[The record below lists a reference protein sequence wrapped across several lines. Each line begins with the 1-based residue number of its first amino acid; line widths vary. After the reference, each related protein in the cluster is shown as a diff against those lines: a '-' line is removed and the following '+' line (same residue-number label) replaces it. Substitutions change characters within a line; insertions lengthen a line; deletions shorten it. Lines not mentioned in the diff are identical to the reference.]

1 MLFMKPKM
9 QDEIRSSLN
18 KTDPME
24 FNSLVYNA
32 DMIKNFK
39 TQAFSLVLSGG
50 GALGIA
56 HLGVLHDLE
65 RQEITPNEIIGTS
78 MGGIIGACMA
88 IGMKEKE
95 IHKQINSFAGLFN
108 WIKFSFS
115 GNAVVDNDKIA
126 KIFEGIFE
134 DKKMS
139 DTVIPLK
146 LITTNLYTGHKKV
159 FSASD
164 DVYIKDAVLATMAIP
179 GIFEEHVI
187 DGETYGDG
195 FLCENLGINEAAYN
209 DVIAVDVLGE
219 NAFQNEMPDN
229 FFKTMNVIEMFEKSI
244 RLLMFNQT
252 QTNIRHSS
260 KNIYLI
266 EPVTKE
272 YKTFHF
278 HKTAQIRALGL
289 GLLK

>member
-1 MLFMKPKM
+1 
-9 QDEIRSSLN
+9 
-18 KTDPME
+18 
-24 FNSLVYNA
+24 
-32 DMIKNFK
+32 MINNFK
-39 TQAFSLVLSGG
+39 TKKFTLVLSGG

-65 RQEITPNEIIGTS
+65 RQSIVPSEVVGTS

-95 IHKQINSFAGLFN
+95 IHKQVNSFAGVFN

-115 GNAVVDNDKIA
+115 GNAVVDNEKIA
-126 KIFEGIFE
+126 KILEGIFQ

-146 LITTNLYTGHKKV
+146 LITTNLHTGHKKV
-159 FSASD
+159 FSAAD
-164 DVYIKDAVLATMAIP
+164 DVYIKDAVLCTMAIP
-179 GIFEEHVI
+179 GVFQEHII

-195 FLCENLGINEAAYN
+195 FLCENLGINEASFD
-209 DVIAVDVLGE
+209 DVLAVDVLGK
-219 NAFQNEMPDN
+219 NAFEKSMPDN

-252 QTNIRHSS
+252 QSNIKNST
-260 KNIYLI
+260 KNILLL

-278 HKTAQIRALGL
+278 HKTAAIRALGL
-289 GLLK
+289 GLIT